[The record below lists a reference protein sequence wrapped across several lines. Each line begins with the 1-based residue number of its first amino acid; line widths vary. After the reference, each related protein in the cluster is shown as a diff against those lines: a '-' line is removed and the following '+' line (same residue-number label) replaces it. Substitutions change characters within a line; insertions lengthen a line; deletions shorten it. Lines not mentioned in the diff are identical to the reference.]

1 MAIPLVGRLLKKIA
15 PRIGAKVVLEP
26 HWNVVGQIT
35 FKSGRRRYF
44 RTSTLD
50 VNTMGASAIAKDK
63 DYAAFFMRRMG
74 YPTVPGRAFYS
85 NEWAR
90 LMDPKR
96 NIDAAYRFATKLGF
110 PVIVK
115 PNSGTRGTGV
125 ALVHTKKEFYR
136 AMKAIFKKDGVAL
149 VQRQIKGKDY
159 RIVVMGRRI
168 ISAYERLPLSVV
180 GDGRATVMG
189 LLKKKQRVFSRA
201 DRDTV
206 INLRDPRIADKLK
219 RQGLFSR
226 SVLKNGEHIY
236 LLDNA
241 NLSSGGDAIDV
252 TAVLH
257 PGFKKVAVN
266 LTRDMGL
273 KLCGVD
279 LMIEGDIAH
288 KPRRYWVLEIN
299 SAPGLDHYAEGGK
312 KQAKV
317 VEDLYLEVL
326 KGMDR

>member
-15 PRIGAKVVLEP
+15 PKIGASVVLEP
-26 HWNVVGQIT
+26 RWNVVGQVT

-63 DYAAFFMRRMG
+63 DYATFFMHRMG
-74 YPTVPGRAFYS
+74 YPTVPGKAFYS
-85 NEWAR
+85 PAWAK

-96 NIDAAYRFATKLGF
+96 NIDAAYRYAQKLGL

-115 PNSGTRGTGV
+115 PNSGTRGVGV
-125 ALVHTKKEFYR
+125 ALVHTKKGFYR
-136 AMKAIFKKDGVAL
+136 AMKAIFKKDDIAL
-149 VQRQIKGKDY
+149 VQRRVIGKDY
-159 RIVVMGRRI
+159 RIVVLGNRI

-180 GDGRATVMG
+180 GDGRTSIAG
-189 LLKKKQRVFSRA
+189 LLKKKQRDFSRA

-206 INLRDPRIADKLK
+206 INARDPRIVDKLK
-219 RQGLFSR
+219 RQDLLCR
-226 SVLKNGEHIY
+226 SVLQNGERVY

-241 NLSSGGDAIDV
+241 NLSSGGDAVDV
-252 TAVLH
+252 TDVIH
-257 PGFKKVAVN
+257 PGFKKIATS

-279 LMIEGDIAH
+279 LMIDGNIRS
-288 KPRRYWVLEIN
+288 KPGRYWVLEIN
-299 SAPGLDHYAEGGK
+299 SAPGLDHYAEGGRR
-312 KQAKV
+312 QAKV

-326 KGMDR
+326 KRMDH

>member
-15 PRIGAKVVLEP
+15 PRIGATVVLEP

-35 FKSGRRRYF
+35 FKSGRKRYF

-63 DYAAFFMRRMG
+63 DYANFFMSHMG
-74 YPTVPGRAFYS
+74 YPTVPGRAFFS
-85 NEWAR
+85 PTWAKVT
-90 LMDPKR
+90 DPKR
-96 NIDAAYRFATKLGF
+96 NINAAYRYALKLGL
-110 PVIVK
+110 PVFVK

-125 ALVHTKKEFYR
+125 ALVHTKKDFYR
-136 AMKAIFKKDGVAL
+136 AMKIIFRKDDVAL
-149 VQRQIKGKDY
+149 VQKQVMGKDY
-159 RIVVMGRRI
+159 RIVVLENRI

-180 GDGRATVMG
+180 GDGRTTVAG
-189 LLKKKQRVFSRA
+189 LLKKKQRAFDRA

-206 INLRDPRIADKLK
+206 INIKDPRIADKLK
-219 RQGLFSR
+219 RQGIFRR
-226 SVLKNGEHIY
+226 SVLRKGERIY

-252 TAVLH
+252 TESIH
-257 PGFKKVAVN
+257 PNFTKIATS

-273 KLCGVD
+273 RLCGVD
-279 LMIEGDIAH
+279 LMVEGDLSQ
-288 KPRRYWVLEIN
+288 KPGRYWVLEIN
-299 SAPGLDHYAEGGK
+299 SAPGLDHYAEGGR
-312 KQAKV
+312 KQAKI
-317 VEDLYLEVL
+317 VEDLYCEVL